1 MATIEN
7 DDQQPT
13 TITTDTEVIR
23 EPEAPDDT
31 GDGDGGE
38 GAADVEGGQAAAPQ
52 RGQDG
57 KFQRGPKAGNRRDR
71 RQAFADTQRQIEERV
86 SQRVAQQFDGMRS
99 EFQRMIE
106 AVRPR
111 EQPREQDQAPDEMQ
125 VISRAIDSEI
135 AAFKAHDRT
144 KGEFDLTRYNQLR
157 SRMEQI
163 NGERGAIAALR
174 RIGLTPEM
182 LQQMRQPRQ
191 EGGLAAAQINARWV
205 AVSSEF
211 PWIKNAEHAKAV
223 GAYRNYLINGL
234 GRPDDLDTD
243 REAAAHIAAQKRLG
257 ARVVPRGNEQRYAGL
272 RGDDGAG
279 ERSPRE
285 VRLPK
290 GALHGL
296 SPDELKA
303 VQTAVFSGGE

>member
-1 MATIEN
+1 MATEN
-7 DDQQPT
+7 EDQPT
-13 TITTDTEVIR
+13 TITTDAEAVIR

-31 GDGDGGE
+31 NDGSDGGE
-38 GAADVEGGQAAAPQ
+38 PSEGGQAAAPQ

-57 KFQRGPKAGNRRDR
+57 KFQRAPKQGNRRDR
-71 RQAFADTQRQIEERV
+71 RQAFADRERQIEERV

-99 EFQRMIE
+99 EFQRMIA
-106 AVRPR
+106 AVQQPQ
-111 EQPREQDQAPDEMQ
+111 QPRQQQDQAPDEMS
-125 VISRAIDSEI
+125 VIAAAIDSEI

-144 KGEFDLTRYNQLR
+144 KGEFNLTRYNQLR
-157 SRMEQI
+157 ARMEQI

-174 RIGLTPEM
+174 RIGITPEM
-182 LQQMRQPRQ
+182 VQQMRQPRQ

-211 PWIKNAEHAKAV
+211 PWIKNQENARAV
-223 GAYRNYLINGL
+223 GAYRNYLISGL

-257 ARVVPRGNEQRYAGL
+257 GRVPPRGNEQRYAGM
-272 RGDDGAG
+272 RGDDGRG
-279 ERSPRE
+279 ETGPRE

-296 SPDELKA
+296 SPEELKA
-303 VQTAVFSGGE
+303 VQAAMFAPGGE

>member
-1 MATIEN
+1 MATEN
-7 DDQQPT
+7 EDTQPG
-13 TITTDTEVIR
+13 TITTDAEAVIR

-31 GDGDGGE
+31 DDASDGGE
-38 GAADVEGGQAAAPQ
+38 PSDGGQAAAPQ

-57 KFQRGPKAGNRRDR
+57 KFQRGPKPGNRKDR
-71 RQAFADTQRQIEERV
+71 RQAFADRERQIEERV

-99 EFQRMIE
+99 EFQRMIA
-106 AVRPR
+106 AVQPQQ
-111 EQPREQDQAPDEMQ
+111 QPRQPQDQAPDELS
-125 VISRAIDSEI
+125 VIAEAIDAEI

-144 KGEFDLTRYNQLR
+144 KGEYNLSRYNKLR
-157 SRMEQI
+157 ARMEQI
-163 NGERGAIAALR
+163 NGERGAFAALR

-205 AVSSEF
+205 AMTSEF
-211 PWIKNAEHAKAV
+211 PWIKNAEHARAV

-257 ARVVPRGNEQRYAGL
+257 ARVPPRGNEQRYAGM

-296 SPDELKA
+296 SAEELKA
-303 VQTAVFSGGE
+303 VQAAMFAPGGE

>member
-1 MATIEN
+1 MAIEN
-7 DDQQPT
+7 DDTQP

-23 EPEAPDDT
+23 EPEERDDDAG
-31 GDGDGGE
+31 GDDSGE
-38 GAADVEGGQAAAPQ
+38 GDQGQGGQAAAPQ

-57 KFQRGPKAGNRRDR
+57 KFQRAPKQGSRRDR
-71 RQAFADTQRQIEERV
+71 RQAFADRERQIEERV
-86 SQRVAQQFDGMRS
+86 SARVRSDLEGMRG

-111 EQPREQDQAPDEMQ
+111 EQPRQQQDQRPDEVQ
-125 VISRAIDSEI
+125 VINRAIESEI

-157 SRMEQI
+157 TRLEEI
-163 NGERGAIAALR
+163 NGERGFFNGLR

-191 EGGLAAAQINARWV
+191 EGGGLAAAQINARWV

-211 PWIKNAEHAKAV
+211 PWIKNAEHARAV

-243 REAAAHIAAQKRLG
+243 REAAAYIAAQKRLG
-257 ARVVPRGNEQRYAGL
+257 GRVPPRGNEQRYAGM
-272 RGDDGAG
+272 RGDDGRG
-279 ERSPRE
+279 ESAPRE

-296 SPDELKA
+296 SKEELQA
-303 VQTAVFSGGE
+303 VQAAVFAPGE